1 MTGILLV
8 SKGPLAKG
16 MYESVKEE
24 YFKDPQ
30 QFDYL
35 IYSDSYRKD
44 LMKKINE
51 LNDGHG
57 VIILSDMMGEAPS
70 NYASLLLDKGVHMV
84 SGMNLSMVLYLLKNR
99 ENGIDFDV
107 ITQAG
112 KDGIVHMNQI
122 LVLEPDVRYES

>member
-8 SKGPLAKG
+8 SKGPLARG

-24 YFKDPQ
+24 YFQNPQ

-35 IYSDSYRKD
+35 IYSDSYR
-44 LMKKINE
+44 
-51 LNDGHG
+51 
-57 VIILSDMMGEAPS
+57 

-84 SGMNLSMVLYLLKNR
+84 SGMNLSMVLFLLRNR
-99 ENGIDFDV
+99 ENGIDFEK

>member
-84 SGMNLSMVLYLLKNR
+84 SGMNLSIKELYKMLPYVVTIIVL
-99 ENGIDFDV
+99 V
-107 ITQAG
+107 ISS
-112 KDGIVHMNQI
+112 NN
-122 LVLEPDVRYES
+122 PYNCP